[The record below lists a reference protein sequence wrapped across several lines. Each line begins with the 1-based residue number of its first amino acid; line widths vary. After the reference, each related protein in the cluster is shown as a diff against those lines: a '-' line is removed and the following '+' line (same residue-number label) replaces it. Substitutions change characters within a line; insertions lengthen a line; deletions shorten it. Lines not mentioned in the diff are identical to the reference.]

1 MPDLE
6 KPQSRSRSGRPRATS
21 RSDRP
26 SAPQLERLYSGRH
39 LDDHS
44 YYHHSDH
51 HGYSDGD
58 SLSTLG
64 KDTDGSKNKD
74 GRDVERDGDESTELG
89 DGVPDERH
97 LEPRGPPLAKETTT
111 RSIVKPE
118 FLVGSS
124 HSKLG

>member
-6 KPQSRSRSGRPRATS
+6 KSQSRSSSGRPKAIS
-21 RSDRP
+21 RPDRP

-64 KDTDGSKNKD
+64 KDTNGSKNKD
-74 GRDVERDGDESTELG
+74 RREVERDGDESTELG
-89 DGVPDERH
+89 YGIPDERD
-97 LEPRGPPLAKETTT
+97 LESRGPPLAKATTT